1 MRRIYHRF
9 PQQIDLDFELARPF
23 QEILSCLARLHDT
36 HITSKGGEGLIK
48 ERVLIQVADRRTQ
61 FLDID
66 DLIPLSE
73 HISEA
78 ADFRLAFQ
86 RTLLTPEKR
95 LPVAENV
102 FYLRMID
109 KGSTTECYAAKENP
123 HGDMDAMD
131 LRRFL
136 KGVCE

>member
-1 MRRIYHRF
+1 
-9 PQQIDLDFELARPF
+9 
-23 QEILSCLARLHDT
+23 
-36 HITSKGGEGLIK
+36 
-48 ERVLIQVADRRTQ
+48 
-61 FLDID
+61 
-66 DLIPLSE
+66 
-73 HISEA
+73 
-78 ADFRLAFQ
+78 LAFQ

-109 KGSTTECYAAKENP
+109 KGSTTECYTAKESP